1 MNSVTSMISFYRENY
16 PKDWAL
22 SRVHQGGLTPGY
34 QKVLINILPAEDVSA
49 TCLLLK
55 NQTPQCQYN
64 ILKEKIQSLFEEVA
78 EMSIRDNQAPLAKP
92 HLSLYLIL

>member
-1 MNSVTSMISFYRENY
+1 MNSVTSMISFYQENY
-16 PKDWAL
+16 PKDEAL
-22 SRVHQGGLTPGY
+22 SKFHQGGLTPGY
-34 QKVLINILPAEDVSA
+34 QKVLIDILPAEDVSA

-55 NQTPQCQYN
+55 NQRQYN